1 MKSGQLR
8 IVGGEWRSRRL
19 SFKAATGLRPT
30 SDRMRE
36 TLFNWLMHDTY
47 GKHTLDA
54 FAGSGAL
61 GLEALSRGASHCDFI
76 ERAKP
81 AAKQISQHL
90 KTLSCDNAKVHNMDA
105 LGHLRSYKGTP
116 YELAFIDPPFNM
128 DLIGPTLEALQP
140 HLADGALLYVEA
152 EQGHAMPEGFE
163 LLKHKA
169 HGQVESWLLQYRV

>member
-1 MKSGQLR
+1 MKPGQLR

-36 TLFNWLMHDTY
+36 TLFNWLMHDTF

-81 AAKQISQHL
+81 AAKQITQHL
-90 KTLSCDNAKVHNMDA
+90 ATLNCSAAKVHNLDA
-105 LGHLRSYKGTP
+105 LTFLKSYKGKP

-128 DLIGPTLEALQP
+128 DLIEPTLGALQP
-140 HLADGALLYVEA
+140 HLADGAFLYVEA
-152 EQGHAMPEGFE
+152 EQGHATPEGFE
-163 LLKHKA
+163 VIKHKA
-169 HGQVESWLLQYRV
+169 HGQVESWLLRYHV